1 MSENKRFD
9 AGQTR
14 LEETKGAVRARKR
27 PVTLQVRF
35 AREPGVCK
43 TQEGPVRYE
52 AGDAILTGIHGETW
66 PVPKE
71 KFGQLYEPAA
81 GTVAGE
87 DGMYRK
93 RPDEVWALQ
102 VREPFEVVL
111 SGDRG
116 TLQGKP
122 GDWLVQYA
130 PGDCAVVADD
140 VFRKTCEVIA
150 GDG

>member
-1 MSENKRFD
+1 MSGMKRFD

-27 PVTLQVRF
+27 PVKLQVRF
-35 AREPGVCK
+35 AREPGVCE
-43 TQEGPVRYE
+43 TQEGPVRYQ
-52 AGDAILTGIHGETW
+52 AGDAILTGIQGENW

-71 KFGQLYEPAA
+71 KFSQLYEPAA
-81 GTVAGE
+81 GTAAGE
-87 DGMYRK
+87 DGMYQK
-93 RPDEVWALQ
+93 RPNEVWALL
-102 VREPFEVVL
+102 VDTPFEVVL

-116 TLQGKP
+116 TLQGQP

-140 VFRKTCEVIA
+140 VFRKTYEVIA
-150 GDG
+150 GGE